1 MSEATAKINAAPAT
15 VPAADGSAPK
25 PTEAAPFDIGK
36 FAGIFAA
43 LGMAVGMIGSAIA
56 ALANGIFALK
66 WWQVLLAFVGIMLVI
81 SGPAMIMAWLKL
93 RRRNI
98 APLLNA
104 NGWAVN
110 AASRISIPFGET
122 LTDVAKYPR
131 VKFKDPYARKGIAPW
146 KAWLISI
153 CALVVVVA
161 GLYLGNLLEW
171 AGYKSP
177 LPFFNKTEVVE
188 DVVVEEIQEVTDTL
202 SVQ

>member
-1 MSEATAKINAAPAT
+1 
-15 VPAADGSAPK
+15 
-25 PTEAAPFDIGK
+25 
-36 FAGIFAA
+36 
-43 LGMAVGMIGSAIA
+43 
-56 ALANGIFALK
+56 
-66 WWQVLLAFVGIMLVI
+66 
-81 SGPAMIMAWLKL
+81 MIMAWLKL

-104 NGWAVN
+104 NGWAIN

-122 LTDVAKYPR
+122 LTDQVKYP
-131 VKFKDPYARKGIAPW
+131 KLKLKDPYARKGIAPW

-153 CALVVVVA
+153 CAIAAVVA
-161 GLYLGNLLEW
+161 GLYLGNLFAW

-188 DVVVEEIQEVTDTL
+188 DLVEQEPQEAADTL